1 MLRKLCFLVVLLRL
15 QNLSHPKTEMKMML
29 GLSLSM
35 STPNF
40 LLLLHLVVVSATSA
54 SSSFT
59 GVHAGVACA
68 HKERE
73 ALLAFKQGIT
83 GDPGDLLATW
93 KSDEPDCCRW
103 GGVQCSNL
111 TGHVLELH
119 LVDEALAGEISHS
132 LLAFQHLEHLDLRL
146 NSLQARDQPARSRS
160 SYAPSRT

>member
-1 MLRKLCFLVVLLRL
+1 
-15 QNLSHPKTEMKMML
+15 MKMML

-40 LLLLHLVVVSATSA
+40 LLLLYLVVVSATAA

-83 GDPGDLLATW
+83 GDPRDLLATW
-93 KSDEPDCCRW
+93 KSDEPDCCWW

-119 LVDEALAGEISHS
+119 LIDEALAGEISHS
-132 LLAFQHLEHLDLRL
+132 LLALQHLEHLDLRL

-160 SYAPSRT
+160 S